1 MPGGSRRP
9 LATVVLGALL
19 ALSGAAP
26 AFAHGFG
33 QRFDL
38 PLPIQ
43 FWVAGAGATIVLTFV
58 VVAIFVRE
66 RAEAASYPRLN
77 LFATPA
83 LSWLGHPVLL
93 EIVKAFF
100 ALVFVVTIAAG
111 LFGLQDPYRNI
122 IVTMVWIT
130 WWVGLA
136 FVCALIGNLWALAN
150 PWATIFEWAERAYAA
165 ATGGRRLARDL
176 PYPDRLGVW
185 PAVIFFFLFAWSEL
199 VWSESDIPAS
209 LARAAL
215 YYSLLTWLGM
225 FLFGRERWLER
236 GEAFSIAFGVL
247 GRFALLEAR
256 ADPATGRRELNLRPP
271 GAGLI
276 ERTVSTSFMVF
287 VLLMLAT
294 VTFDGLLETPLWQS
308 LINSLYS
315 HPALARLF
323 FNLADY
329 GISDSELT
337 MTVGLLVVPLAFVLI
352 YLLFSALMV
361 AFAGKDATGEDGRR
375 ASVGEVARAF
385 VLTLVPIA
393 VAYHLS
399 HYFSFLLT
407 SGQFI
412 IPLLSDPFGF
422 GWNLFGTAGYRVN
435 YAIVSPYFFWYA
447 ALTLIVIGHV
457 VAVYLAHLDALRV
470 FGSRRAALMSQ
481 IPMVLLMV
489 GYTMLSLWIM
499 AQPIMG

>member
-1 MPGGSRRP
+1 MPRGSRRQ
-9 LATVVLGALL
+9 LATVALGVLL
-19 ALSGAAP
+19 ALAGAAP

-66 RAEAASYPRLN
+66 RRAAAGYPRLN

-93 EIVKAFF
+93 EILKAFF
-100 ALVFVVTIAAG
+100 VLVFVVTVLAG
-111 LFGLQDPYRNI
+111 LFGVQDPYRNI

-136 FVCALIGNLWALAN
+136 FVCALLGNLWALAN
-150 PWATIFEWAERAYAA
+150 PWATIFEWAEKGFAA
-165 ATGGRRLARDL
+165 ATGGRLSRDL
-176 PYPDRLGVW
+176 RYPEWLGVW
-185 PAVIFFFLFAWSEL
+185 PAVVFFFLFAWSEL

-215 YYSLLTWLGM
+215 YYSVLTWLGM
-225 FLFGRERWLER
+225 FLFGREKWLER

-247 GRFALLEAR
+247 ARFALFESHVDAE
-256 ADPATGRRELNLRPP
+256 TGRRELNLRPP
-271 GAGLI
+271 GAGLL
-276 ERTVSTSFMVF
+276 ERSVSASFMVF

-337 MTVGLLVVPLAFVLI
+337 MTVGLVLVPTAFVLI
-352 YLLFSALMV
+352 YLFFSALMV
-361 AFAGKDATGEDGRR
+361 AFAGKEASDESGRR
-375 ASVGEVARAF
+375 AGIGEVARAF

-447 ALTLIVIGHV
+447 SLTLIVIGHV
-457 VAVYLAHLDALRV
+457 VAVYLAHLVALRV
-470 FGSRRAALMSQ
+470 FGTRKAALMSQ

>member
-1 MPGGSRRP
+1 MAVPPRLRCLGAALIGC
-9 LATVVLGALL
+9 GALL
-19 ALSGAAP
+19 AATP

-66 RAEAASYPRLN
+66 RGVSALYPRLN

-83 LSWLGHPVLL
+83 LAWLGHPILL
-93 EIVKAFF
+93 EIVRALGVIVFLVTLLAGFF
-100 ALVFVVTIAAG
+100 GV
-111 LFGLQDPYRNI
+111 QDPYRNI
-122 IVTMVWIT
+122 IVTMIWIT
-130 WWVGLA
+130 WWVGFA
-136 FVCALIGNLWALAN
+136 FVCALLGNLWALVN
-150 PWATIFEWAERAYAA
+150 PWSTIFEWAERAFAA
-165 ATGGRRLARDL
+165 LTGGRRLSLDL
-176 PYPDRLGVW
+176 RYPERLGVW
-185 PAVIFFFLFAWSEL
+185 PAVILFLLFAWSEL
-199 VWSESDIPAS
+199 VWSSSDIPAA

-215 YYSLLTWLGM
+215 LYSLLAWLGM
-225 FLFGRERWLER
+225 LLFGRELWLER

-247 GRFALLEAR
+247 ARFALFESHL
-256 ADPATGRRELNLRPP
+256 DPESGRRALNLRPP
-271 GAGLI
+271 GAGLL
-276 ERTVSTSFMVF
+276 ERMVSWSFLVF

-294 VTFDGLLETPLWQS
+294 VTFDGLLETPLWQR
-308 LINSLYS
+308 LMNGLYAN
-315 HPALARLF
+315 PDLARLF

-329 GISDSELT
+329 GISDTEFT
-337 MTVGLLVVPLAFVLI
+337 QTTALVVIPLSFILIFVLV
-352 YLLFSALMV
+352 SWLMV
-361 AFAGKDATGEDGRR
+361 RAAGSDSADETGRR
-375 ASVGEVARAF
+375 PTTGTVARAF

-407 SGQFI
+407 SGQFV

-457 VAVYLAHLDALRV
+457 VAVYLAHLVALRV
-470 FGSRRAALMSQ
+470 FGARRAALTSQ